1 LFDAHGGTSGGGD
14 GPTIAAAG
22 AAHESSAGLARAYR
36 NGGDAAMAGS
46 DNFYASLAPLTV
58 HEDSFDPGFYA
69 PAPDDWLLA
78 VTDVESSTRAVE
90 QGRYQLVNMSG
101 AAGIAAVKNACGG
114 RDLPFLFGG
123 DGAVVLIPADCHDVG
138 RAALAQTCTFVWENY
153 GMMLRAGAMTVA
165 EIRRHGCDVRV
176 ARYEPS
182 PGNSFGLFLGG
193 GVQLLERAI
202 KGREPAIPVAAV
214 EILADTSGAQPNLAG
229 LSCRWS
235 PLKSRHGKMVAVIV
249 TGAADPRAIYERI
262 VKIADPEG
270 AGLSPVRVDNLSAK
284 WPPRTL
290 MLEAR
295 ARRGKRPL
303 ALSVVAVLLETL
315 LAWVVIARNKPVGG
329 FDPGRYKAEIVQN
342 TDFSK
347 YDDTLAMVIDCPEDR
362 IGDIRAFLDGPCER
376 GELSYGIH
384 LSDTALMT
392 CLVESATEQKHVH
405 FIDGGEG
412 GYTQAAK
419 ELKRRVASQRAA
431 RREVALAAAGV

>member
-1 LFDAHGGTSGGGD
+1 
-14 GPTIAAAG
+14 
-22 AAHESSAGLARAYR
+22 
-36 NGGDAAMAGS
+36 MAGS
-46 DNFYASLAPLTV
+46 GNFFERLTPLRV
-58 HEDSFDPGFYA
+58 HEDSFEPRFYA

-114 RDLPFLFGG
+114 QELPFLFGG
-123 DGAVVLIPADCHDVG
+123 DGAVVLIPPDCIAAA
-138 RAALAQTCTFVWENY
+138 RAALAATCSFTWESY
-153 GMMLRAGAMTVA
+153 GMTLRAGAMTVGD
-165 EIRRHGCDVRV
+165 IRRHGCDVRV

-193 GVQLLERAI
+193 GAQLVERAI
-202 KGREPAIPVAAV
+202 KGREPAIPVARV
-214 EILADTSGAQPNLAG
+214 EIPADMTGAQPNLSG

-235 PLKSRHGKMVAVIV
+235 PLKSQRGKMVAVIV

-270 AGLSPVRVDNLSAK
+270 RGLNPVQPANLAAK

-295 ARRGKRPL
+295 ARRGKGPL
-303 ALSVVAVLLETL
+303 AVSVVSVLLETL
-315 LAWVVIARNKPVGG
+315 LAWIVIKRNRPVGG
-329 FDPGRYKAEIVQN
+329 FDPARYKAEMAQN

-362 IGDIRAFLDGPCER
+362 IALIRAFLDAPCER

-392 CLVESATEQKHVH
+392 CLVESATEQRHVH

-419 ELKRRVASQRAA
+419 ELKRRVASQRDT
-431 RREVALAAAGV
+431 RRAVALAAAGA